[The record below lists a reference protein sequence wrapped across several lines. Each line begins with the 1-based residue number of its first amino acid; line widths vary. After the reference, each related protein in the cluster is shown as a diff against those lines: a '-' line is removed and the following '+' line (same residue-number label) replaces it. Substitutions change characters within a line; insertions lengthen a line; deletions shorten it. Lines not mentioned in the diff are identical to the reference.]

1 MNPRSHRGRIPPST
15 GSSATLATAPFSSS
29 NQGRDRPDG
38 AVALNGTAAAGRS
51 PGAPLSRD
59 GNRSGSAHP
68 GQEGAMPGASPTAAT
83 AGHSPWQILEA
94 QTRWVSAPSVLPSE
108 GRVCPDGP
116 IDRLVCRPRPSPEV
130 RSVSIPAPRRYFNWT
145 SKLTALASL
154 SRAGPFGLDSRLRGC
169 PLFPCACWNA
179 PSGGGGAGRGWIL
192 FKASLAGTV
201 SQVGH
206 PWPKRATV
214 CNVYL
219 LNWPLWN

>member
-1 MNPRSHRGRIPPST
+1 MTRSPRRSRRTQWDSRGGTVAGST
-15 GSSATLATAPFSSS
+15 SL
-29 NQGRDRPDG
+29 
-38 AVALNGTAAAGRS
+38 AGRQS
-51 PGAPLSRD
+51 VWQRSSGTRGGHARRISHGGHRRPL
-59 GNRSGSAHP
+59 
-68 GQEGAMPGASPTAAT
+68 T
-83 AGHSPWQILEA
+83 PWQILEA
-94 QTRWVSAPSVLPSE
+94 QKRWVSAPSVLPSE